1 MVGVEDVEGYEE
13 EFVCGTE
20 NEECTLETGRV
31 EYKYREAKEERKK
44 RIRGFTE
51 LL

>member
-20 NEECTLETGRV
+20 NEECALENRPSGNISIGSERG
-31 EYKYREAKEERKK
+31 EEEKD
-44 RIRGFTE
+44 RGFTE